1 MATKSNQFLPYNIDA
16 EKAVLGSALLS
27 SDAFYNVTSSLVPED
42 FYEGRHQI
50 IFKSMLTLLERKIPV
65 DVLTIATELND
76 KKELLNI
83 GGSEYLGELSASMI
97 SFGNLQFY
105 IDIVLDQSVA
115 RNMLKTIREIDKE
128 FLNKEIDNTN
138 DFILKS
144 EELFKNSIARRHIS
158 SFIGMDVAAE
168 RLRKHFDAQKEFSPN
183 ESAII
188 GLTSGYNYI
197 DNLTQGF
204 QKGELTIIAARP
216 SVGKTALALN
226 FAYNV
231 AAKENVT
238 VAIFSLEMTSDLLTK
253 RLVASQA
260 GVNLRNIN
268 LGRFYGQDRSKV
280 AAALNEVGNSKIF
293 IDDSSGI
300 KLLDIIAK
308 TRKLQAANPDL
319 GLVIVDYLGLVQAAQ
334 TSKTPDSRQ
343 EEVRKISLAL
353 KGMAKELKVPV
364 VVVSQLSRDVEK
376 RRDSK
381 IPMLS
386 DLRDSG
392 SIEQDADVVMLMYR
406 EDYYSSQKKTEA
418 GDKKVS
424 KLSNAERFE
433 LARQQKERE
442 LGSTLPGNASYV
454 ELNIAKNR
462 NGATGV
468 VPLFFYKDYGRFEE
482 PTKAWID
489 AMKEL
494 EENPAAE

>member
-1 MATKSNQFLPYNIDA
+1 
-16 EKAVLGSALLS
+16 
-27 SDAFYNVTSSLVPED
+27 
-42 FYEGRHQI
+42 
-50 IFKSMLTLLERKIPV
+50 
-65 DVLTIATELND
+65 
-76 KKELLNI
+76 
-83 GGSEYLGELSASMI
+83 
-97 SFGNLQFY
+97 
-105 IDIVLDQSVA
+105 
-115 RNMLKTIREIDKE
+115 
-128 FLNKEIDNTN
+128 
-138 DFILKS
+138 
-144 EELFKNSIARRHIS
+144 
-158 SFIGMDVAAE
+158 
-168 RLRKHFDAQKEFSPN
+168 
-183 ESAII
+183 
-188 GLTSGYNYI
+188 
-197 DNLTQGF
+197 
-204 QKGELTIIAARP
+204 
-216 SVGKTALALN
+216 
-226 FAYNV
+226 
-231 AAKENVT
+231 
-238 VAIFSLEMTSDLLTK
+238 
-253 RLVASQA
+253 
-260 GVNLRNIN
+260 
-268 LGRFYGQDRSKV
+268 DRSKV

-381 IPMLS
+381 KPMLS

>member
-1 MATKSNQFLPYNIDA
+1 MATKVNQSLPHNIDA
-16 EKAVLGSALLS
+16 EKAVLGSALLI
-27 SDAFYNVTSSLVPED
+27 SDALFNVTSSLIAED
-42 FYEGRHQI
+42 FYEGKHQI
-50 IFKSMLTLLERKIPV
+50 IFKAMLALLERKIPV
-65 DVLTIATELND
+65 DVLTIATELES

-83 GGSEYLGELSASMI
+83 GGSEYLGELTASMI

-115 RNMLKTIREIDKE
+115 RNMLTMIREIDRE
-128 FLNKEIDNTN
+128 YLNEQIDNTN

-144 EELFKNSIARRHIS
+144 EEKFKKSVARRHIS
-158 SFIGMDVAAE
+158 SFIDMNVATD
-168 RLRKHFDAQKEFSPN
+168 RVKRHFDMQKEYSPTD
-183 ESAII
+183 SAIT
-188 GLTSGYNYI
+188 GLTTGYNYI

-231 AAKENVT
+231 ATKENVP

-260 GVNLRNIN
+260 GVNLKNIN
-268 LGRFYGQDRSKV
+268 IGRFFGQDRNKV
-280 AAALNEVGNSKIF
+280 AAALNEVSNAKIF

-300 KLLDIIAK
+300 RLLDIVAK
-308 TRKLQAANPDL
+308 TRKLQATNPDL
-319 GLVIVDYLGLVQAAQ
+319 GLVIVDYLGLVQTAQ

-353 KGMAKELKVPV
+353 KGMAKELKIPV
-364 VVVSQLSRDVEK
+364 IVVSQLSRDVEK
-376 RRDSK
+376 RDTK
-381 IPMLS
+381 KPMLS

-406 EDYYSSQKKTEA
+406 EDYYSSQKKKEV
-418 GDKKVS
+418 GEKKTS
-424 KLSNAERFE
+424 QLTNADRFE
-433 LARQQKERE
+433 LARQQKEKE
-442 LGSTLPGNASYV
+442 LGSALPGNASYV
-454 ELNIAKNR
+454 ELNVAKNR
-462 NGATGV
+462 NGSTGV
-468 VPLFFYKDYGRFEE
+468 VSLFFYKDYGRFEE

-489 AMKEL
+489 AMKDL